1 MSAVSRSLP
10 SWNAKWQSRWDSQAW
25 DGSGRP
31 NWDAARQRRTMA
43 TGNLWAIANWLVRR
57 SAARFVLCLTLLD
70 LWLRLSR
77 VLAANLLAGG
87 YSNERPFQP
96 CLKRLRP
103 KSSSVIPGPILA
115 GMLVFDS
122 TLSDE
127 KDMSSR
133 TIPPVEA
140 QSTWPSAN
148 CGPRRVAERTPGENS
163 ARHPRAERWR

>member
-77 VLAANLLAGG
+77 VLTANLLAGG

-96 CLKRLRP
+96 CLKRLRS

-133 TIPPVEA
+133 TTPPVEA
-140 QSTWPSAN
+140 ESTNQSPN
-148 CGPRRVAERTPGENS
+148 CGLTHVLNKDAVEMSRG
-163 ARHPRAERWR
+163 